1 MIKRVATFFV
11 YMLLAT
17 LPMQSIAAANLPLL
31 QGMLQ
36 SELHTSAT
44 KMPCHEHMAKVS
56 TADASHKSSNSK
68 QSCNKSCASLCQAL
82 SSLNMIVPSAE
93 LSAYFSRPIQT
104 AAAEVIYASV
114 IPPNLLRP
122 PISLS

>member
-36 SELHTSAT
+36 SEPHTSAT
-44 KMPCHEHMAKVS
+44 KMPCHEHMVKDS
-56 TADASHKSSNSK
+56 TAGSDKSSSSK
-68 QSCNKSCASLCQAL
+68 QSCNKSCAALCLAL
-82 SSLNMIVPSAE
+82 SSLNILASGVD
-93 LSAYFSRPIQT
+93 LSASFSRHIQVT
-104 AAAEVIYASV
+104 AAEVIYASV
-114 IPPNLLRP
+114 VPPNLLRP